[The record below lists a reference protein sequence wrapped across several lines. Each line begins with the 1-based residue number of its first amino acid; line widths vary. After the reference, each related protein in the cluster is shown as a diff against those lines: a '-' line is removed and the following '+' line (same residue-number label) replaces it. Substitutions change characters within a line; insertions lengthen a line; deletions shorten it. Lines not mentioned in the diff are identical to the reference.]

1 MLDGIGIEMDAVVEQ
16 VLASELAVD
25 AVLHWRAVTR
35 PVGWDPNDES
45 SDAGAVVTPGLL
57 EFRALFHQVDHRL
70 SGFQKFMEVQTGDVI
85 LDYAADLAL
94 AGKEDVRVQVGGPI
108 VNGAMLGGRFYVQKN
123 ASTGLL
129 EAWDAYTGHGGSLK
143 TILLT
148 PAA

>member
-85 LDYAADLAL
+85 LDYVADLAL
-94 AGKEDVRVQVGGPI
+94 AAKEDVRI
-108 VNGAMLGGRFYVQKN
+108 EVNGRIYVQKN

-129 EAWDAYTGHGGSLK
+129 EAWDAYTGHGGTLK

-148 PAA
+148 PAG

>member
-1 MLDGIGIEMDAVVEQ
+1 MLEGIGIAIDEVVEQ
-16 VLASELAVD
+16 LLASEVAVD

-45 SDAGAVVTPGLL
+45 SDAGATVTPGTLS
-57 EFRALFHQVDHRL
+57 FRALFHQVDHRL
-70 SGFQKFMEVQTGDVI
+70 NGFQKFMEVQTGDVI
-85 LDYAADLAL
+85 LDYVANLAL
-94 AGKEDVRVQVGGPI
+94 AGKEDVRI
-108 VNGAMLGGRFYVQKN
+108 AVNGRYYVQKN
-123 ASTGLL
+123 ASAGLL

>member
-1 MLDGIGIEMDAVVEQ
+1 MLDGIGIEIDAVVEQ
-16 VLASELAVD
+16 VLASQLAVT
-25 AVLHWRAVTR
+25 AKLRWRTVTR

-45 SDAGAVVTPGLL
+45 SDTGAVVAAGLL

-94 AGKEDVRVQVGGPI
+94 ANKEDVRI
-108 VNGAMLGGRFYVQKN
+108 EVNGRIYTQKN
-123 ASTGLL
+123 ASTGLM
-129 EAWDAYTGHGGSLK
+129 EAWDAYTGHGGTLK
-143 TILLT
+143 SILLT